1 VLHHDPKRLHVFNRM
16 HLAEDDTLMATGE
29 HIYLHVDTAA
39 GKAVPA
45 PQDMQDRIA
54 AIAIPHAALEKPAQ
68 AGRYVG
74 QPRG

>member
-1 VLHHDPKRLHVFNRM
+1 MFRV
-16 HLAEDDTLMATGE
+16 AEIGAGDGSGDDILMATGE

-39 GKAVPA
+39 GRAVPA

-54 AIAIPHAALEKPAQ
+54 TIATPHAALDKPAQ

-74 QPRG
+74 QPRT